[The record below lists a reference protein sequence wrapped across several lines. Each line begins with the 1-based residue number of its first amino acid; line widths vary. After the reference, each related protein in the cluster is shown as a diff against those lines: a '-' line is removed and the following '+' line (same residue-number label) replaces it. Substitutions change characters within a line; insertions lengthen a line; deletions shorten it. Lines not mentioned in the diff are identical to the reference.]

1 MAFHQSTYLVYA
13 VYNYR
18 YSMLF
23 LAPVEAESN
32 VFLKCIEKANRLMT
46 PLGRGLYG
54 TFKLNRR
61 DEFEFNGDLP
71 IETED

>member
-1 MAFHQSTYLVYA
+1 
-13 VYNYR
+13 
-18 YSMLF
+18 MLF
-23 LAPVEAESN
+23 LAPVEVESI

-46 PLGRGLYG
+46 PIGRGLYG

-61 DEFEFNGDLP
+61 DEFNGDLP